1 MSSTDGGRQVVVV
14 SHFAS
19 CRKRSTSTPSPRGG
33 WYPPPVKPSEPPLPS
48 SPGPQVARPLEG
60 PTAAILLIGEE
71 LLSGKVDD
79 ENARFLVKALRTLG
93 VVTRRIEVVPDEPDE
108 IVTAVRALSARFTHV
123 FTSGGV
129 GATHDD
135 VTMPAVAR
143 AFDMPLARRQELAE
157 LIERSLGAAFT
168 ERDLRMAD
176 LPEGARLHY
185 GPSDAHA
192 TWPVVVVNN
201 VFVLPGVPAILQRK
215 FALIADS
222 LRTTPIY
229 AHALYVNETE
239 GQIAHHLDA
248 VVEAH
253 PEVSIGSYPHIHAVD
268 YMVKITLDS
277 RSETKLGAALEALRQ
292 RLGTAVVRHE

>member
-1 MSSTDGGRQVVVV
+1 M
-14 SHFAS
+14 
-19 CRKRSTSTPSPRGG
+19 TSPALPR
-33 WYPPPVKPSEPPLPS
+33 PID
-48 SPGPQVARPLEG
+48 G
-60 PTAAILLIGEE
+60 PTAGILLIGEE

-79 ENARFLVKALRTLG
+79 ENARFLVKALRALG

-108 IVTAVRALSARFTHV
+108 IVAAVRTLSARFTHV

-143 AFDMPLARRQELAE
+143 AFGVPLERNDELAE
-157 LIERSLGAAFT
+157 LIRRSLGANFS

-176 LPEGARLHY
+176 LPVGARLHH
-185 GPSDAHA
+185 GQADLAS
-192 TWPVVVVNN
+192 TWPVVAMNN

-222 LRTTPIY
+222 LRTSPIF
-229 AHALYVNETE
+229 ARALYINETE

-248 VVEAH
+248 VVEQF
-253 PEVSIGSYPHIHAVD
+253 PDVSIGSYPHIHATD
-268 YMVKITLDS
+268 YKVKVTLDS
-277 RSETKLGAALEALRQ
+277 RSRQNLDNATHALASLLGP
-292 RLGTAVVRHE
+292 AVVRRD